1 MDSLSKCGLCSTS
14 YVERTPKILLCG
26 HTWCSFCLDSK
37 QRNGNRVTCPN
48 QKCAKIITPLPKE
61 GASGLPTNIALKE
74 LAAQL
79 EEQIEVNCSFQ
90 CPEHPTKKVDFFCL
104 SCISPICSFCTK
116 EAHKHHEFEVLE
128 SAFEPQRK
136 MVSSQVGMIKVIL
149 GQVDKKIDDMK
160 NTVSSLESDKQ
171 TTERHLRE
179 FFNKIREWI
188 KKRETELLEDL
199 HSSTQKIFKDLAT
212 SQENLSTLLIS
223 TRQGLHIIDTHLEK
237 INPNYPNN
245 NTPLS
250 QLEFL
255 KSTKMYYDMLAI
267 SVLQQQITN
276 HSLPPLKHTI
286 TFDGFEEDTIVSFIS
301 NIGNITVKSDQIN
314 TTSKEKGKA
323 RAEEEETGK
332 ECGEEDDSEP
342 QAEPQTEQENK
353 DDYKKV
359 LIPIACEYPSSNKL
373 SKDTNQCWVSPSTP
387 THSCQF
393 EGLTNR
399 MAFD

>member
-255 KSTKMYYDMLAI
+255 KSTKMYYDMLAKQWYQRRVLFFFFFFFFFLGVSFFFLLTFLPTANRKPFGLLSLRI
-267 SVLQQQITN
+267 GRSVLVLTVIPNIDSYLWIVCYWKDTRRLWGLGLSYSRLCFPALFGAPLVARC
-276 HSLPPLKHTI
+276 HPPLHTL
-286 TFDGFEEDTIVSFIS
+286 FRSLL
-301 NIGNITVKSDQIN
+301 
-314 TTSKEKGKA
+314 
-323 RAEEEETGK
+323 
-332 ECGEEDDSEP
+332 P
-342 QAEPQTEQENK
+342 
-353 DDYKKV
+353 
-359 LIPIACEYPSSNKL
+359 LL
-373 SKDTNQCWVSPSTP
+373 SPYLSLCSWY
-387 THSCQF
+387 
-393 EGLTNR
+393 
-399 MAFD
+399 